1 MDSRH
6 EETLLDVMRALPP
19 EEPSDIQLLIG
30 EIKQVRNALN
40 DIHSVLWTAN
50 EISLESLERQRED
63 LARTMPRK
71 RGVYGTSPPS
81 IQGIHGTTKNVRCV
95 ASPI

>member
-6 EETLLDVMRALPP
+6 EESLLEVMRALPP
-19 EEPSDIQLLIG
+19 VEPTDTQLLIA

-63 LARTMPRK
+63 LSRTLPRK
-71 RGVYGTSPPS
+71 RGFTGSRPP
-81 IQGIHGTTKNVRCV
+81 R
-95 ASPI
+95 

>member
-50 EISLESLERQRED
+50 EISLESLQRQRED
-63 LARTMPRK
+63 LSRTLPRK
-71 RGVYGTSPPS
+71 RGFTGSRPP
-81 IQGIHGTTKNVRCV
+81 R
-95 ASPI
+95 

>member
-19 EEPSDIQLLIG
+19 EEPTDVQRLIA
-30 EIKQVRNALN
+30 EITQVRNVLS

-63 LARTMPRK
+63 LSRTLPRK
-71 RGVYGTSPPS
+71 RGFTGSRPP
-81 IQGIHGTTKNVRCV
+81 R
-95 ASPI
+95 

>member
-19 EEPSDIQLLIG
+19 EEPTDIQLLIA
-30 EIKQVRNALN
+30 EMKQVRNALT

-50 EISLESLERQRED
+50 EISLESLGRQRED
-63 LARTMPRK
+63 LSRTLPRK
-71 RGVYGTSPPS
+71 RGFTGSRPP
-81 IQGIHGTTKNVRCV
+81 R
-95 ASPI
+95 

>member
-1 MDSRH
+1 MDNRH
-6 EETLLDVMRALPP
+6 EESLLEVMRALPP
-19 EEPSDIQLLIG
+19 VEPTDTQLLIA

-63 LARTMPRK
+63 LSRTLPRK
-71 RGVYGTSPPS
+71 RGFTGSRPP
-81 IQGIHGTTKNVRCV
+81 R
-95 ASPI
+95 

>member
-6 EETLLDVMRALPP
+6 EESLLEVMRALPP
-19 EEPSDIQLLIG
+19 EEPTDTQLLIA

-63 LARTMPRK
+63 LSRTLPRK
-71 RGVYGTSPPS
+71 RGFTGSRPP
-81 IQGIHGTTKNVRCV
+81 R
-95 ASPI
+95 

>member
-6 EETLLDVMRALPP
+6 EETLLDVMRTLPP
-19 EEPSDIQLLIG
+19 EEPTEIELLIA
-30 EIKQVRNALN
+30 EIKQVRNALT

-63 LARTMPRK
+63 LSRTLPRK
-71 RGVYGTSPPS
+71 RGFTGSRPP
-81 IQGIHGTTKNVRCV
+81 R
-95 ASPI
+95 

>member
-6 EETLLDVMRALPP
+6 EETLLDVMRTLPP
-19 EEPSDIQLLIG
+19 EEPTDTQQLIA

-50 EISLESLERQRED
+50 EIQLESLARQRED
-63 LARTMPRK
+63 LSRTLPRK
-71 RGVYGTSPPS
+71 RGFTGSRPP
-81 IQGIHGTTKNVRCV
+81 R
-95 ASPI
+95 

>member
-6 EETLLDVMRALPP
+6 EESLLDVMRALSP

-50 EISLESLERQRED
+50 EISLESLQRQRED
-63 LARTMPRK
+63 LSRTLPRK
-71 RGVYGTSPPS
+71 RGFTGSRPP
-81 IQGIHGTTKNVRCV
+81 R
-95 ASPI
+95 

>member
-1 MDSRH
+1 MDSQ
-6 EETLLDVMRALPP
+6 EDESLLEVMRSLPAA
-19 EEPSDIQLLIG
+19 EPSEMELLIG

-63 LARTMPRK
+63 LSRTLPRK
-71 RGVYGTSPPS
+71 RGFTGSRPP
-81 IQGIHGTTKNVRCV
+81 R
-95 ASPI
+95 

>member
-19 EEPSDIQLLIG
+19 EEPSNIELLIG

-50 EISLESLERQRED
+50 EISLESLQRQRED
-63 LARTMPRK
+63 LSRTLPRK
-71 RGVYGTSPPS
+71 RGFTGSRPP
-81 IQGIHGTTKNVRCV
+81 R
-95 ASPI
+95 

>member
-6 EETLLDVMRALPP
+6 EESLLEVMRDLPP
-19 EEPSDIQLLIG
+19 EEPTDTQLLIA

-63 LARTMPRK
+63 LSRTLPRK
-71 RGVYGTSPPS
+71 RGFTGSRPP
-81 IQGIHGTTKNVRCV
+81 R
-95 ASPI
+95 

>member
-6 EETLLDVMRALPP
+6 EESLLEIMRALPP
-19 EEPSDIQLLIG
+19 EMLDEDHPLIKSLTQ
-30 EIKQVRNALN
+30 IRNALN

-63 LARTMPRK
+63 LARTLPRK
-71 RGVYGTSPPS
+71 RGFTGSRPP
-81 IQGIHGTTKNVRCV
+81 R
-95 ASPI
+95 